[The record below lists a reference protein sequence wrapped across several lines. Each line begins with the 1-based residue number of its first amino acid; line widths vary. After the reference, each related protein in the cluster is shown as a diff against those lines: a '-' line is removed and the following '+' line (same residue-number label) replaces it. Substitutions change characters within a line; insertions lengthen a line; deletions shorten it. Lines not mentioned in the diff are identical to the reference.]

1 MPKEEGGN
9 ALHENPF
16 VFLFSPPKQA
26 NFCNGLIWAEL
37 TQRGS
42 VLDSRSREVYAKRI
56 HHLGLFLSLRQ
67 PENAFPI
74 YYKVADSF
82 TLSKR

>member
-26 NFCNGLIWAEL
+26 NFCNGLI
-37 TQRGS
+37 
-42 VLDSRSREVYAKRI
+42 
-56 HHLGLFLSLRQ
+56 
-67 PENAFPI
+67 
-74 YYKVADSF
+74 
-82 TLSKR
+82 